1 VNIDAKQTGVI
12 GGITELNGTAIGAC
26 VKTASNKD
34 LKF

>member
-1 VNIDAKQTGVI
+1 MDAKQTGVI